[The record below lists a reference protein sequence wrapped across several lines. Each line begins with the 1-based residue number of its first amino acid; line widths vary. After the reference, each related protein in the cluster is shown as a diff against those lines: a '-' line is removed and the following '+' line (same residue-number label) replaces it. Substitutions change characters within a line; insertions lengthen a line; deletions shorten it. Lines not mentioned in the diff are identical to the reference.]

1 MTLVP
6 ERIKEIFPQS
16 FHDRVFLV
24 GGGVRDLLA
33 GAEGKDIDL
42 VAALSADQLASLGF
56 RLVEA
61 KSASPIWFRYHR
73 RFGKIEVTLIDDCAD
88 LPVDLAGRD
97 FTINAMAM
105 TLAGRVIDPLGG
117 RNDMAEKRLRACG
130 PDAFRNDP
138 VRIFRG
144 FRFEAEGWRLAP
156 ESEQL
161 LREEEWSGRMATIPM
176 ERFSSEML
184 KALEKNEP
192 IRFFQDM
199 VKFGVGSAFLPELF
213 LMAQVPAGPVE
224 HHPEGDLLTHSLQVL
239 ERVTAMTGSPVAR
252 FCAMFHDLGKLA
264 TDSML
269 FPRHHGH
276 EEAGSALSSAFCA
289 RLRLPASY
297 RRALTWTCKLHGS
310 ANRWGD
316 LRDSTRIEMAARA
329 LQAGIVEILPA
340 VSAADRPG
348 AEMTGWDE
356 VVRVAGMGCE
366 ELGISGTRLE
376 ALQPSERS
384 SLIMQR
390 RVEFLRR
397 KRHMGRPGSE

>member
-1 MTLVP
+1 
-6 ERIKEIFPQS
+6 
-16 FHDRVFLV
+16 
-24 GGGVRDLLA
+24 
-33 GAEGKDIDL
+33 
-42 VAALSADQLASLGF
+42 
-56 RLVEA
+56 
-61 KSASPIWFRYHR
+61 
-73 RFGKIEVTLIDDCAD
+73 
-88 LPVDLAGRD
+88 
-97 FTINAMAM
+97 MAM
-105 TLAGRVIDPLGG
+105 TLGGRVIDPLGG
-117 RNDMAEKRLRACG
+117 RSDMAGKRLRACG

-138 VRIFRG
+138 VRIFRA

-156 ESEQL
+156 ETEQL

-192 IRFFQDM
+192 SRFFQDM
-199 VKFGVGSAFLPELF
+199 VKFDVGYSFLPELF

-276 EEAGSALSSAFCA
+276 EEAGSAMSSAFCD

-310 ANRWGD
+310 ANRWD
-316 LRDSTRIEMAARA
+316 ELRDSTRIEMAARA

-348 AEMTGWDE
+348 AELTGWDE
-356 VVRVAGMGCE
+356 VVQVAGMGCE
-366 ELGISGTRLE
+366 ELGISGARLE